1 MFWYFPQAAFSV
13 GGIFVIVLRYNAL
26 MAHKALIGASLGAI
40 VLAGGLGYYDYR
52 LSKERA
58 DLRVEV
64 TTLNQTLASTT
75 KNLDEV
81 TQNGRNLLEALDTE
95 KQRSTFLKEQSD
107 TFGAA
112 VQKLSG
118 TVFTL
123 DKLTKTDP
131 QLLAKYSKVYFL
143 NENYTPVSLVQIP
156 AASVWNGKEEYFHAQ
171 ALAHLER
178 LLTAS
183 KEAGAEVQ
191 IISAYRSFE
200 RQKDLKSKY
209 KVTYGTGANT
219 FSAEQGYSEH
229 QLGTAVDFTTLALG
243 AAFEKFDQ
251 TTSFMWL
258 KEVAYKY
265 GFILS
270 YPKGNAYYI
279 YEPWHWRYVGVELAT
294 KLHDEKKNFYD
305 MDQRAINEYLVKIF
319 D

>member
-1 MFWYFPQAAFSV
+1 M
-13 GGIFVIVLRYNAL
+13 
-26 MAHKALIGASLGAI
+26 
-40 VLAGGLGYYDYR
+40 YR
-52 LSKERA
+52 LHA
-58 DLRVEV
+58 QN
-64 TTLNQTLASTT
+64 TTLNGRIANLTKTLETT
-75 KNLDEV
+75 EKNLQEM
-81 TQNGRNLLEALDTE
+81 TQNGKNLLEALDTE
-95 KQRSTFLKEQSD
+95 KQRSNFLKEQSD

-131 QLLAKYSKVYFL
+131 ELLIKYSRVYFL
-143 NENYTPVSLVQIP
+143 NENYTPASLTLIP
-156 AASVWNGKEEYFHAQ
+156 PTYVWSGKEEYFHGQ
-171 ALAHLER
+171 AELHLES
-178 LLTAS
+178 LIQAS
-183 KEAGAEVQ
+183 RTAGAEVQ

-209 KVTYGTGANT
+209 RITYGTGANT

-258 KEVAYKY
+258 KEIAHKY

-294 KLHDEKKNFYD
+294 KLHNENKNFYD
-305 MDQRAINEYLVKIF
+305 IDQRAINEYLVKTF